1 MTQIQVQDEDEVIL
15 VEFAPVPG
23 VRSVSLSSKD
33 IAEKSKAALDDAL
46 KNMRKMAKKSV
57 KAIREIPVTERPNTI
72 SIAFGL
78 KLSAEGGA
86 VIAKAGVEA
95 GINVTMTW
103 QRTIVT
109 ATAHPKQPK
118 RK

>member
-1 MTQIQVQDEDEVIL
+1 MAQIQVQDEDEVIL
-15 VEFAPVPG
+15 VEFAPVAG

-33 IAEKSKAALDDAL
+33 IVEKSREAIDDAL
-46 KNMRKMAKKSV
+46 KTMRKMAKKSV

-72 SIAFGL
+72 SITFGL
-78 KLSAEGGA
+78 KLNAEGGA

-95 GINVTMTW
+95 AINVTMTW

-109 ATAHPKQPK
+109 ATANPKQPK

>member
-1 MTQIQVQDEDEVIL
+1 MAQFQVQDDDETIL
-15 VEFAPVPG
+15 VEFAPAPG
-23 VRSVSLSSKD
+23 VRSVSLSPKD
-33 IAEKSKAALDDAL
+33 IAEKSREALDDAL
-46 KNMRKMAKKSV
+46 KTMRKMAKKSV
-57 KAIREIPVTERPNTI
+57 KAIREIHVTERPNTI

-95 GINVTMTW
+95 AINVTMTW

-109 ATAHPKQPK
+109 ATAQPKQPK

>member
-1 MTQIQVQDEDEVIL
+1 MAQFEVQDDDDVIL
-15 VEFAPVPG
+15 VEFAPTPG
-23 VRSVSLSSKD
+23 VRSVSLGPKD
-33 IAEKSKAALDDAL
+33 IAEKSKEAVDHAL
-46 KNMRKMAKKSV
+46 KTMRKMAKKSV
-57 KAIREIPVTERPNTI
+57 KAIREIPVTERPSTI
-72 SIAFGL
+72 SISFGL
-78 KLSAEGGA
+78 KLNAEGGA

-109 ATAHPKQPK
+109 ATAKPK

>member
-1 MTQIQVQDEDEVIL
+1 MAQFQVQDDDEVIL
-15 VEFAPVPG
+15 VEFAPAAG
-23 VRSVSLSSKD
+23 VRSVSLSPAD
-33 IAEKSKAALDDAL
+33 VAEKSKEAIDHAL
-46 KNMRKMAKKSV
+46 KTMRKMAKKSM
-57 KAIREIPVTERPNTI
+57 KAIREIPVTERPSTI
-72 SIAFGL
+72 SVSFGL

-95 GINVTMTW
+95 AINVTMTW

-109 ATAHPKQPK
+109 ATAKPK

>member
-1 MTQIQVQDEDEVIL
+1 MSTIQVADDDDVIL
-15 VEFAPVPG
+15 VEFAPVAG
-23 VRSVSLSSKD
+23 VRSVSLTPKD
-33 IAEKSKAALDDAL
+33 TAEKSKEAIDDAL
-46 KNMRKMAKKSV
+46 KTMRKMAKKSV

-72 SIAFGL
+72 SVSFGL

-95 GINVTMTW
+95 AINVTMTW

-109 ATAHPKQPK
+109 ATAQPK
-118 RK
+118 SKRK

>member
-1 MTQIQVQDEDEVIL
+1 MGQFQVQDDDEVIL
-15 VEFAPVPG
+15 VEFAPVAG
-23 VRSVSLSSKD
+23 VRSVSLSPKD
-33 IAEKSKAALDDAL
+33 IAEKSKEAIDDAL
-46 KNMRKMAKKSV
+46 KSMRKMAKKSM
-57 KAIREIPVTERPNTI
+57 KAIREIPVTERPSII
-72 SIAFGL
+72 SVSFGL
-78 KLSAEGGA
+78 KLNAEGGA

-109 ATAHPKQPK
+109 ATAKPK

>member
-1 MTQIQVQDEDEVIL
+1 MSQFQVQDDDEVIL

-23 VRSVSLSSKD
+23 VRTVSLTPQD
-33 IAEKSKAALDDAL
+33 IAEKSKEALDNAL
-46 KNMRKMAKKSV
+46 KTMRKMAKKSV

-72 SIAFGL
+72 SVAFGL

-86 VIAKAGVEA
+86 VVAKAGVEA
-95 GINVTMTW
+95 AINVTMTW

-109 ATAHPKQPK
+109 ATARPKGK
-118 RK
+118 

>member
-1 MTQIQVQDEDEVIL
+1 MPTLQVQDDDDVIL
-15 VEFAPVPG
+15 VEFAPVAG
-23 VRSVSLSSKD
+23 VRSVSLSPKD
-33 IAEKSKAALDDAL
+33 LADKSKEAIDNAL

-72 SIAFGL
+72 SISFGL
-78 KLSAEGGA
+78 KLTAEGGA
-86 VIAKAGVEA
+86 VVAKAGVEA
-95 GINVTMTW
+95 AINVTMTW

-109 ATAHPKQPK
+109 ARAKPK